1 MYDAIAGRYTF
12 SCPRAGE
19 SRVSLSAFR
28 TLERLP
34 GTAHP
39 VVYCVRFA
47 CPCGDEHDGLVSHDE
62 LDWAPLGLEGGVF
75 LNLMTSRVEPVA
87 AELGDL
93 AAARIG
99 AGEWPWSFFCYPE
112 ERPRPVFPSA
122 FVLLAPGSTGFFGG
136 SLGLAVRC
144 PACSRTSVNLV
155 SHEHVDLP
163 FHHDREVGVVEH
175 VFADDLQATLE
186 EFRAELWSARFDA
199 RRLSLE

>member
-1 MYDAIAGRYTF
+1 
-12 SCPRAGE
+12 
-19 SRVSLSAFR
+19 
-28 TLERLP
+28 
-34 GTAHP
+34 
-39 VVYCVRFA
+39 
-47 CPCGDEHDGLVSHDE
+47 
-62 LDWAPLGLEGGVF
+62 
-75 LNLMTSRVEPVA
+75 MTSRLEPVG
-87 AELGDL
+87 AELSDL
-93 AAARIG
+93 AAVWIRQ
-99 AGEWPWSFFCYPE
+99 GEWPWSFFCYPE

-199 RRLSLE
+199 RRLALE